1 MHKTTLFE
9 EYDSTYEWGKDRAY
23 SNYKESENA
32 LTRRGTTVEEA
43 TNIYANNILK
53 PVLDKA
59 EFPIIIIEGSYELQD
74 NVKIEDGAV
83 MCDKNGI
90 LER

>member
-1 MHKTTLFE
+1 MYNF
-9 EYDSTYEWGKDRAY
+9 Y
-23 SNYKESENA
+23 SYTSY
-32 LTRRGTTVEEA
+32 V
-43 TNIYANNILK
+43 IYANNILK